1 MVHHLYTL
9 RIFDVFTTIALNIET
24 YWPLMLVRLL
34 SISKQ
39 ESGLIQLYITIS
51 YHIVGAEVIIID
63 IKMDLATIR
72 CLMKEEAS

>member
-1 MVHHLYTL
+1 
-9 RIFDVFTTIALNIET
+9 
-24 YWPLMLVRLL
+24 MLVRLL

-72 CLMKEEAS
+72 CLMKEEASWLVTNLIYSERAKAKDDWLLSIKIAGN